1 MQTERQPY
9 ELLVRWNQDGKLAGA
24 HVQWRFVTRDD
35 EGNVLGEF
43 IGPAEP
49 VDIGQGNGFPLED
62 ILAKAQ
68 ADALAELEAARVEIE
83 TYRAERAKLDAR
95 VTQLSAEAQ
104 AR

>member
-9 ELLVRWNQDGKLAGA
+9 EPLVRWNQDGKLAGA
-24 HVQWRFVTRDD
+24 HVQWRLVITDENGEIVGETVTT
-35 EGNVLGEF
+35 
-43 IGPAEP
+43 AEP
-49 VDIGQGNGFPLED
+49 VAMGQANGFPLED
-62 ILAKAQ
+62 ILAKVQ